1 MEDDTTVDV
10 LRSKVK
16 EVLGEAAGASDE
28 ESEVSTESN
37 TSQQTPD
44 IGLELVEC
52 GLITRG
58 VL

>member
-16 EVLGEAAGASDE
+16 EVLGDAAGASDE

-37 TSQQTPD
+37 TSQTS
-44 IGLELVEC
+44 G
-52 GLITRG
+52 
-58 VL
+58 